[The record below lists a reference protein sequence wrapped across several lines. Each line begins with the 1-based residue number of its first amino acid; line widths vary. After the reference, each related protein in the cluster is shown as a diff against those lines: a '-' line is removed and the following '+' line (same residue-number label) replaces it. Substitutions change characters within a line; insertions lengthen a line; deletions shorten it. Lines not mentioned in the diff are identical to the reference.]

1 MNVFD
6 FVKQAENKA
15 RLAVLYVRR
24 ILFAPRHFPISR
36 LKGMYANTH
45 GGFTADQWA
54 LYDLNNR
61 KRKEYLS
68 EFDWYR
74 SRYINDP
81 FSVML
86 NNKLITTE
94 VLRRYICVP
103 QVYFINNRGTFMDFE
118 GNVLDMDSVREKLT
132 ELGHVIVKPYD
143 KGKGTG
149 VHTISHVE
157 GKLLIDDCP
166 AGEDELEKLLRKQV
180 NCYYSE
186 RVQQHAYADALYDKT
201 VNTIRLI
208 TIRDPKTQKFKVFFA
223 VQRIGREKTIPVDN
237 GSQGGIV
244 CRIDPE
250 TGKLSHG
257 RCLHDKVVY
266 ERHPD
271 SGIRLEDVT
280 VPDWEETKRE
290 FIQLAEKLPYLH
302 FVAWDIVKLPDG
314 RNCVIEANT
323 SSGVNIIQL
332 WGGQRNGEL
341 GDFYRYHK
349 VIR

>member
-1 MNVFD
+1 MNIFE
-6 FVKQAENKA
+6 FVKRVEIKA
-15 RLAVLYVRR
+15 KLATLYVRR
-24 ILFAPRHFPISR
+24 ILFAPRHFPGSF
-36 LKGMYANTH
+36 LKGLYANTH
-45 GGFTADQWA
+45 GGFTADQWS
-54 LYDLNNR
+54 LYDLDNR
-61 KRKEYLS
+61 KRREYLS

-81 FSVML
+81 FSYL
-86 NNKLITTE
+86 CNNKLITTE
-94 VLRRYICVP
+94 VLRQYIRVP
-103 QVYFINNRGTFMDFE
+103 QVYLIHNNGTFMDFE
-118 GNVLDMDSVREKLT
+118 GNVLDAGEAAERLRAR
-132 ELGHVIVKPYD
+132 GQAIVKPYD

-149 VHTISHVE
+149 VHTISFRE
-157 GKLLIDDCP
+157 GEILIDERP
-166 AGEDELEKLLRKQV
+166 AGPDELQELLMKQV

-186 RVQQHAYADALYDKT
+186 IVPQHEYADRLYDKT

-223 VQRIGREKTIPVDN
+223 VQRVGREKTIPVDN

-244 CRIDPE
+244 CKIDPE
-250 TGKLSHG
+250 TGRLSHG
-257 RCLHDKVVY
+257 RCLHDKIVY
-266 ERHPD
+266 ERHPN
-271 SGIRLEDVT
+271 SGVRFEDVT
-280 VPDWEETKRE
+280 VPDWEETKAE
-290 FIQLAEKLPYLH
+290 FVCLAEKLPYLH

-314 RNCVIEANT
+314 TNCVIEANA